1 VSNCDYPRRTLLRGA
16 IGLGL
21 TLPLTSVQAA
31 QEDDPKKARPQA
43 GDQFVYF
50 SGDRKGQV
58 IKADDLA
65 LGGPQ
70 VLAYPMDPAT
80 DTVRNGS
87 RLNQV
92 LLVRFEES
100 QLSEETRANAA
111 EGVVAYAATCT
122 HQACPVSMWE
132 KDAGTLFC
140 SCHGSQYDPKDAARV
155 VVGPAQR
162 RLAML
167 PIKIENGEVV
177 AAGTFT
183 SRVGGEK
190 Q

>member
-1 VSNCDYPRRTLLRGA
+1 
-16 IGLGL
+16 L
-21 TLPLTSVQAA
+21 TLPLGSAEAA

-43 GDQFVYF
+43 GDLFVFF
-50 SGDRKGQV
+50 SGERKGEI
-58 IKADDLA
+58 IKPDDLP

-70 VLAYPMDPAT
+70 VLAYPMEAAT
-80 DTVRNGS
+80 RTVRNGT

-100 QLSEETRANAA
+100 QLSEQTRPNAA
-111 EGVVAYAATCT
+111 EGVVVYAATCT
-122 HQACPVSMWE
+122 HQACPVSMWQ
-132 KDAGTLFC
+132 KDTGTLFC

-162 RLAML
+162 KLPML
-167 PIKIENGEVV
+167 PVKIESGEVM

-183 SRVGGEK
+183 GRVGGEA

>member
-1 VSNCDYPRRTLLRGA
+1 VSDCDYPRRTLLRGA

-58 IKADDLA
+58 IKPEDLP

-70 VLAYPMDPAT
+70 ILAYPVDPAT
-80 DTVRNGS
+80 NTVRNGS

-92 LLVRFEES
+92 ILIRFES
-100 QLSEETRANAA
+100 DQLSDQTRADAA
-111 EGVVAYAATCT
+111 EGVVAYTAICT

-132 KDAGTLFC
+132 KDTGTLFC
-140 SCHGSQYDPKDAARV
+140 SCHGSQFDPKDAARV
-155 VVGPAQR
+155 VVGPAPR

-167 PIKIENGEVV
+167 PVKIEGGELQV
-177 AAGTFT
+177 AGAFT

-190 Q
+190 E